1 MADAVI
7 GKRPYH
13 AFLSHAHVNKAQ
25 AEQLYDFL
33 SRVAGIPVWYDAVN
47 LPPGASFVLGLYEAI
62 VDSRSAII
70 LLSRESVESGW
81 VEQERDAALN
91 QHTMNRKFHVIPLRL
106 DDVTPPDFVS
116 NFSNIEIG
124 QTELDAASAAQI
136 LQALYQPA
144 HLVPEPAHG
153 KHTYFSRGWQASDA
167 AHAGAVSEALSGAGL
182 RLVGDADDRDKYDL
196 GRIGGIMDGCGA
208 FAAALPYRPSGP
220 NTTSRYVLDEWRLA
234 AERRLPCLVIPHPD
248 VQLAAQTR
256 DLPGLVA
263 PSADTGVLSGYA
275 ENLAEE
281 WDTPRRVPYF
291 FYVTEF
297 GDGELR
303 RRVVQTVEAVTGVS
317 CRTGEYVSWSS
328 PAGSVQRDILSAAAG
343 ASMVLADITG
353 NSANVHIEI
362 GAALAAG
369 VPVALLRK
377 GPPGRPAFMLRDQQ
391 VYDYATDAE
400 LIGRAVRLTY
410 PYRRFLQT

>member
-1 MADAVI
+1 MAEAVI

-25 AEQLYDFL
+25 AERLYDFL
-33 SRVAGIPVWYDAVN
+33 FRVADIPVWYDAVN
-47 LPPGASFVLGLYEAI
+47 LPPGAPFVLGLHEAI
-62 VDSRSAII
+62 VKSRGAII
-70 LLSRESVESGW
+70 LLSHESVASGW

-106 DDVTPPDFVS
+106 DDVTPPDFIG

-124 QTELDAASAAQI
+124 ETELDSAAAAQI

-153 KHTYFSRGWQASDA
+153 KHTYFSRGWQAGDTL
-167 AHAGAVSEALSGAGL
+167 AGTVSQALTDAGL
-182 RLVGDADDRDKYDL
+182 RLVGDAEDRGNFDL

-208 FAAALPYRPSGP
+208 FAAALPYRSSGP
-220 NTTSRYVLDEWRLA
+220 DTTSKYVLDEWRTA
-234 AERRLPCLVIPHPD
+234 AERGLPCLVIPHPD
-248 VQLAAQTR
+248 ITLSAETR

-263 PSADTGVLSGYA
+263 PSADGRVISGYA

-281 WDTPRRVPYF
+281 WATPRRVPYF
-291 FYVTEF
+291 FFATEF
-297 GDGELR
+297 GDSELR

-317 CRTGEYVSWSS
+317 CRTGEYVTWSS
-328 PAGSVQRDILSAAAG
+328 PTGSVQRDILRAAAG
-343 ASMVLADITG
+343 ATMVLADITG
-353 NSANVHIEI
+353 DSANVYVEA

-377 GPPGRPAFMLRDQQ
+377 GPPGRPTFMLRDQQ
-391 VYDYATDAE
+391 VHDYATDAE
-400 LIGRAVRLTY
+400 LIARAVRLTY